1 MKYLALLFCT
11 VLLAACEG
19 PAADLKIHSEKEV
32 ITSEGVSDLR
42 SQYELAF
49 ITGSE
54 QGEQDPFWTPEA
66 LLPKLHSWFQ
76 VGEGLKQKRRLAD
89 YVVYELRTIPSE
101 VLADLDAVLIPNRYT
116 LAILTKD
123 FWHEVRD
130 AQKKGFRIVFI
141 SSFSPSRVSG
151 VYFHG
156 YKLIGLDIQAEPGT
170 LPHELRHAE
179 QYKTI
184 DLRYSPQT
192 LSESCMADMSR
203 AFGEIDATTFE
214 MPTYFEIEKEFDS
227 IYGSNLAFHLL
238 TFPQL
243 TLLGINLDY
252 PDSVSQKVIK
262 NNSCPREI
270 IQTMAKLKNYFS
282 ERRSLITRLL
292 GQVTGSVAQ
301 VPQLD
306 AALVKNH
313 CDLQDGDTC
322 AKLKTQRDNV
332 LQFGLAQKLEFEQVL
347 HEEVKNRRPTVAA
360 ELEKLP
366 AAIQKDLCNRAL
378 GYSSFVNCKAHL

>member
-11 VLLAACEG
+11 VLLGACEG
-19 PAADLKIHSEKEV
+19 PAADSKIHTEKKV
-32 ITSEGVSDLR
+32 ISREGVSDLR
-42 SQYELAF
+42 SRYELTL

-54 QGEQDPFWTPEA
+54 QGDQDPFWTPEA
-66 LLPKLHSWFQ
+66 LLPNLHSWFQ
-76 VGEGLKQKRRLAD
+76 VGEGLKQKRKLAD

-156 YKLIGLDIQAEPGT
+156 YKIIGLDIQAEPGT

-214 MPTYFEIEKEFDS
+214 MPLYFEIEKEFES
-227 IYGSNLAFHLL
+227 IHESGHAFHLL
-238 TFPQL
+238 AFPQL
-243 TLLGINLDY
+243 TLLDINLNY
-252 PDSVSQKVIK
+252 PTSVSEKVIK
-262 NNSCPREI
+262 NKSCPTEI
-270 IQTMAKLKNYFS
+270 ILTMSKLASFFYERQT
-282 ERRSLITRLL
+282 LIASLL
-292 GQVTGSVAQ
+292 GKVTGSVAQ
-301 VPQLD
+301 NVRLN
-306 AALVKNH
+306 AALVTNH
-313 CDLQDGDTC
+313 CDIQNSDICTTLNSQLD
-322 AKLKTQRDNV
+322 RV
-332 LQFGLAQKLEFEQVL
+332 LQSDLAQKLEFEQVL

-378 GYSSFVNCKAHL
+378 GYSSFVNCKVHL